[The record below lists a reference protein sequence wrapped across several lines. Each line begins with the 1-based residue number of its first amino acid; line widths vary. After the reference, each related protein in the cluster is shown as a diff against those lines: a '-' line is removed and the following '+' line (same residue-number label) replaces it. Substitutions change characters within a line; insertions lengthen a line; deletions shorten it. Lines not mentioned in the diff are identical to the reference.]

1 MSSNFLN
8 FYNPKSNSDRIYSKE
23 DVNDMSIDKYSENKD
38 AILYQGLKIGFPTN
52 EMLNLSDDV
61 VYVHPY
67 TRMDGTNVAGHYRAK
82 RQSKFQNWDEEVVA
96 KPASKWANIPY
107 LEEAKEN
114 NQFANTHS
122 FINAVLNKKSP
133 NAQLAFDMFLYGPE
147 KLKLGSEARV
157 ITSEKDNDFPL
168 VLYSKN
174 SQLSKTIANDNS
186 FKEKIKEMINMNI
199 KNSSIKFNNRDL
211 FLTINKADINDL
223 KKENGYYTGVVKDFY
238 DFEHLEYS
246 DNYRISTFY
255 NNYADNLQKKEKG
268 HRFYIQVPFKIKISD
283 LGL

>member
-1 MSSNFLN
+1 
-8 FYNPKSNSDRIYSKE
+8 
-23 DVNDMSIDKYSENKD
+23 
-38 AILYQGLKIGFPTN
+38 
-52 EMLNLSDDV
+52 
-61 VYVHPY
+61 
-67 TRMDGTNVAGHYRAK
+67 
-82 RQSKFQNWDEEVVA
+82 
-96 KPASKWANIPY
+96 
-107 LEEAKEN
+107 
-114 NQFANTHS
+114 
-122 FINAVLNKKSP
+122 
-133 NAQLAFDMFLYGPE
+133 MFLYGPE

-199 KNSSIKFNNRDL
+199 KNSSIEFSNRDL
-211 FLTINKADINDL
+211 FLTIKKADISDL

-238 DFEHLEYS
+238 DFESLKYRK
-246 DNYRISTFY
+246 NYRISTLY
-255 NNYADNLQKKEKG
+255 NNYAAGLQEDEKG